1 VNGKI
6 RCLIVDDEPLAREA
20 IRSLAVAD
28 PELEVAGEAGD
39 GNEAIQAIEAL
50 RPDLLFL
57 DVQMPEVDGF
67 EVLEELSARGGRLP
81 VTIFVTAH
89 DQHALRAFEAHAFDY
104 VLKPIHEAR
113 FRESVSAAKSRIEA
127 DAGRDAAERLTRLL
141 AENALAARWPRR
153 LPVKCKGR
161 IVLISVDAI
170 EWIESEGNYVRLHVS
185 GQSHLLRDTMNGIES
200 RLDPGRFMRI
210 HRCAL
215 INVDF
220 VQELRPWF
228 TGEYIVRMR
237 SGKELTLT
245 RSHRDA
251 LHRLIGDDRAFPPK
265 DSPP

>member
-1 VNGKI
+1 VSGRI

-20 IRSLAVAD
+20 IRSLAAAD
-28 PELEVAGEAGD
+28 PDLEIAGEAGD
-39 GNEAIQAIEAL
+39 GNGAIQAIEAL

-57 DVQMPEVDGF
+57 DVQMSEVDGF
-67 EVLEELSARGGRLP
+67 EVLEVLAARGGKLP
-81 VTIFVTAH
+81 VTILVTAH

-104 VLKPIHEAR
+104 LLKPIHETR
-113 FRESVSAAKSRIEA
+113 FRESISAAKTRIAA
-127 DAGRDAAERLTRLL
+127 DNGRDAAERLARLL
-141 AENALAARWPRR
+141 AENAMTSRRPRR
-153 LPVKCKGR
+153 LPVKRNGR
-161 IVLISVDAI
+161 IVLIPVDEI
-170 EWIESEGNYVRLHVS
+170 EWIESEGNYVRLHLS
-185 GQSHLLRDTMNGIES
+185 GQSHLLRETMNGIAS
-200 RLDPGRFMRI
+200 RLDPERFMRI

-251 LHRLIGDDRAFPPK
+251 LRRLIGDDRTLPPQ
-265 DSPP
+265 DSPA

>member
-1 VNGKI
+1 M

-20 IRSLAVAD
+20 IRSLAETD
-28 PELEVAGEAGD
+28 PDLEIAGEAGD
-39 GNEAIQAIEAL
+39 GNGAIQAIEAL

-67 EVLEELSARGGRLP
+67 EVLEELSGRGGKLP
-81 VTIFVTAH
+81 ITIFVTAH

-104 VLKPIHEAR
+104 MLKPIHEAR
-113 FRESVSAAKSRIEA
+113 FRESVAAAKARFSA
-127 DAGRDAAERLTRLL
+127 DAGRETAERLSRLL
-141 AENALAARWPRR
+141 AENALAARRPRR
-153 LPVKCKGR
+153 LPVKRNGR
-161 IVLISVDAI
+161 IVLISVDEI
-170 EWIESEGNYVRLHVS
+170 EWIESEGNYVRLHLP
-185 GQSHLLRDTMNGIES
+185 GQSHLLRETMNGIES

-228 TGEYIVRMR
+228 TGEYIVRMQ

-245 RSHRDA
+245 RNYREA
-251 LHRLIGDDRAFPPK
+251 LRRLIGDDRASPSK
-265 DSPP
+265 DSLA